1 MEPTRTTAGTPG
13 ADVCDDEQRVGR
25 IGHALFRV
33 SRAHRAAAGRLLR
46 EIGLY
51 PGQEVML
58 GRLADHG
65 DTRQSRLVLDLG
77 TDPSTVTKMLQRLE
91 RQGLVERR
99 PDPLDRR
106 VSVVAITAK
115 GRDLLDRIEDS
126 WRRLDEITCAGFDD
140 ADRERLAALLARL
153 ERNLAACQ
161 ED

>member
-1 MEPTRTTAGTPG
+1 MEPSRTATSAPG
-13 ADVCDDEQRVGR
+13 SDVCDDEQRVGE

-33 SRAHRAAAGRLLR
+33 ARAHRAAAGRLLR

-65 DTRQSRLVLDLG
+65 DTRQSRLVLELG
-77 TDPSTVTKMLQRLE
+77 IDPSTVTKMLQRLE

-99 PDPLDRR
+99 PDPVDRR

-115 GRDLLDRIEDS
+115 GRDLLGRIEDS
-126 WRRLDEITCAGFDD
+126 WRRLDEITCAGFEDE
-140 ADRERLAALLARL
+140 DRVRLAGLLERL
-153 ERNLAACQ
+153 EHNLSTCQ
-161 ED
+161 E

>member
-1 MEPTRTTAGTPG
+1 MEPLRTTAVTSG
-13 ADVCDDEQRVGR
+13 ADACGDEQPAGR

-65 DTRQSRLVLDLG
+65 DTRQSRLVLELG
-77 TDPSTVTKMLQRLE
+77 IDPSTVTKMLQRLE
-91 RQGLVERR
+91 RTGLVERR
-99 PDPLDRR
+99 PDPGDRR

-115 GRDLLDRIEDS
+115 GRDLLDRIEDC

-140 ADRERLAALLARL
+140 ADRDRLAAVLARL
-153 ERNLAACQ
+153 EHNLGACQ